1 MDKEELSLLF
11 TSIIQRT
18 ADLSVGSKNMEN
30 CIKKARIVLGVLL
43 AKDKLKNLQL
53 GITRD
58 NDTIVWFDNISREI
72 LFQFD
77 L

>member
-1 MDKEELSLLF
+1 MDKEELELLF
-11 TSIIQRT
+11 NRIIQRT
-18 ADLSVGSKNMEN
+18 ADLSIGSKKIET

-43 AKDKLKNLQL
+43 SKNKLKNLQL

-58 NDTIVWFDNISREI
+58 NDTIVWFDNISRKI